1 MRAFLLRI
9 GHVTTISSLLFPPH
23 STCLHRHW
31 LTVCLITSAA
41 LEPRLE
47 AIPALS
53 MTPVLS
59 PDGSLTL
66 PWSAQIAHA
75 RESVETRQEGSQG
88 ELARMLLRA
97 YNHGQDTSCLSE
109 AVVLLRKL
117 HALSSADVLGQ
128 SALDLANAL
137 LAEHRL
143 TGRVEPI
150 EEILSAHGCLPP
162 DGVHTTR
169 LDYQHA
175 KALLARGAFTGSK
188 MDVAQ
193 AKEVIDAVASSRIES
208 FADPNFLITSATYHV
223 ILWRMSSQYDLKEL
237 SLLKRS
243 LNHLITRDTVVQKR
257 LDVLNSYISISCILC
272 TTNNDCDNLSEAITI
287 TEDVIGAQVH
297 GRPFPDLFECLSSLS
312 HLYIYLAEQQKDI
325 AYMSK
330 SKSCIDR
337 MSSLVKE
344 NNIYRSEVLDVSAL
358 HLFLL
363 RCRFQVGD
371 ATVVFGHTASHWRA
385 ALSNVPQHH
394 VHCQQYLIG
403 LTTSLAKLFQ
413 HTGSVSA
420 LNEGVVLVHIYLD
433 MAHMNPPLAMSFA
446 DVLRHRAIAGRLRLA
461 SKRGL
466 LQQARDVLRN
476 SLHNTPHNHLHRTLL
491 LQSLS
496 SVYGMQS
503 KAGLCVPG
511 KELAAARSSV
521 TSAFKEGIDAQIS
534 TKFVLARV
542 LLGTARDTQ
551 NIASLN
557 EAATLLEWL
566 TEQVPSVTLIYE
578 RRRNALAWLQS
589 CFYLVRFR
597 VLGTRADL
605 DRAEMSL
612 EALARDQPDSLGLE
626 TRVRRCLEW
635 AETARLVVEPK
646 LEMRAYR
653 HAVALLPQLVFLGG
667 DISTML
673 EALQLVEG
681 VSARAAVLALDMDDV
696 PSAIELLEETRGVVW
711 SQSLRLR
718 AEPED
723 VPPQHAEAFAHI
735 LDGLK
740 KAGKPVERQKHAK
753 ELEEII
759 KQIRQVNGCERFL
772 LPRRYA
778 ELRVCASHGTIVLVI
793 PSDIA
798 TDVILIP
805 SLEAEPIHLRL
816 SALKL
821 ARVQELTAKLKRSS
835 DRSRNST
842 SAEHRG
848 MKKVEV
854 GDARRSQAELEDAY
868 VRLLRELWTELVH
881 PVISRLG
888 VQVRSV

>member
-1 MRAFLLRI
+1 
-9 GHVTTISSLLFPPH
+9 
-23 STCLHRHW
+23 
-31 LTVCLITSAA
+31 
-41 LEPRLE
+41 
-47 AIPALS
+47 
-53 MTPVLS
+53 
-59 PDGSLTL
+59 
-66 PWSAQIAHA
+66 
-75 RESVETRQEGSQG
+75 
-88 ELARMLLRA
+88 MLLRA
-97 YNHGQDTSCLSE
+97 YNHGQDTSCLAE
-109 AVVLLRKL
+109 AVVLLREL

-128 SALDLANAL
+128 RALDLGNAL
-137 LAEHRL
+137 FAEHSL

-150 EEILSAHGCLPP
+150 EEILSAHGRLPP
-162 DGVHTTR
+162 NDNHRMR
-169 LDYQHA
+169 LDCQHA

-188 MDVAQ
+188 IDVVQ
-193 AKEVIDAVASSRIES
+193 AKEIIDAVASSRIAS
-208 FADPNFLITSATYHV
+208 FSVPDFLIISATYHV
-223 ILWRMSSQYDLKEL
+223 IMWRMSSQYDLKEL
-237 SLLKRS
+237 SLLKSS
-243 LNHLITRDTVVQKR
+243 LNDLITRNTVVQER
-257 LDVLNSYISISCILC
+257 LGVLNSYISISRILC

-287 TEDVIGAQVH
+287 IEDVISAQGH

-312 HLYIYLAEQQKDI
+312 RLYIYLAEQQKDI

-330 SKSCIDR
+330 SKYCIDR

-344 NNIYRSEVLDVSAL
+344 NNIHRSEVHDVSAL

-371 ATVVFGHTASHWRA
+371 ATVVFGHTAGHWRA
-385 ALSNVPQHH
+385 ALSNIPQHH
-394 VHCQQYLIG
+394 AYCQQYLIG
-403 LTTSLAKLFQ
+403 LTTSLAKFFQ

-420 LNEGVVLVHIYLD
+420 LNEGVALAHIYLD
-433 MAHMNPPLAMSFA
+433 MAHTNPPLAMSFA
-446 DVLRHRAIAGRLRLA
+446 DLLRYRAIAGRLRLA

-466 LQQARDVLRN
+466 LQQARDVLRV
-476 SLHNTPHNHLHRTLL
+476 SLHNTPHNHLHRTAL

-503 KAGLCVPG
+503 KAGLCIPG
-511 KELAAARSSV
+511 EELAAARSSV
-521 TSAFKEGIDAQIS
+521 TSAIEAGIDAQIS

-566 TEQVPSVTLIYE
+566 TEQVPSVTVIYE
-578 RRRNALAWLQS
+578 RRRNVLAWLQS

-597 VLGTRADL
+597 VLGARADL
-605 DRAEMSL
+605 DRAEMGL
-612 EALARDQPDSLGLE
+612 EVLARDQPDGLGLE
-626 TRVRRCLEW
+626 TRVRQCLEW
-635 AETARLVVEPK
+635 AETARLIGELK

-667 DISTML
+667 DIGTML

-718 AEPED
+718 AEPEE
-723 VPPQHAEAFAHI
+723 VPPQHAEAFAHN
-735 LDGLK
+735 LGGLK
-740 KAGKPVERQKHAK
+740 KAGKPVERRKHAK
-753 ELEEII
+753 DLEEII

-778 ELRVCASHGTIVLVI
+778 ELRACASHGTIVLVI
-793 PSDIA
+793 PSDTA

-821 ARVQELTAKLKRSS
+821 ARVQELTAKMKRSS
-835 DRSRNST
+835 DQARNST
-842 SAEHRG
+842 SEEQRG

-854 GDARRSQAELEDAY
+854 GDARLLKAELGDAY

-888 VQVRSV
+888 FQVRFIKHS